1 MDKGEGVRL
10 RFEFS
15 SDVGIMNIIFDC
27 IEGFLRASGLDPEK
41 LWKETLALRE
51 VVTNAIIHGNLQDPA
66 KQVVLEMERRED
78 SLVFRVKDQGQ
89 GFDFDRFG
97 KEPSSMEE
105 ILAQRGRGL
114 FIAKSVMDR
123 IEYKFEG
130 GSIIIME
137 KRL

>member
-1 MDKGEGVRL
+1 MKL
-10 RFEFS
+10 KFEFS
-15 SDVGIMNIIFDC
+15 SSVEIMNIIFDC
-27 IEGFLRASGLDPEK
+27 IEGFLKASGLDPEK

-51 VVTNAIIHGNLQDPA
+51 VVTNAIIHGNLQNPD
-66 KQVVLEMERRED
+66 KMVTVEVEGRED
-78 SLVFRVKDQGQ
+78 TLIFRVKDQGQ
-89 GFDFDRFG
+89 GFDFNSFG

-123 IEYKFEG
+123 VEYKFED
-130 GSIIIME
+130 GSLIIME